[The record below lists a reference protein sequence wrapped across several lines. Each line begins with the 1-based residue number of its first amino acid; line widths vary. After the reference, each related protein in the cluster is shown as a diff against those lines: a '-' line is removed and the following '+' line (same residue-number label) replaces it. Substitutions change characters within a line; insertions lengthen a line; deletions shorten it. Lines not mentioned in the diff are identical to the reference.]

1 MHGAPLAVFTAD
13 TNTPLL
19 TVDTDP
25 GVDDIIAMSVSFSP
39 SWTDIDSVQ

>member
-1 MHGAPLAVFTAD
+1 MHDAPLAVLTAD
-13 TNTPLL
+13 TTLL

-25 GVDDIIAMSVSFSP
+25 GVDDIIAMSVSSSP